1 MEVKPSVIAN
11 TDSIAVSGVALFLQ
25 RFQLFRFWPR
35 ATESCHLSLLSPVI
49 LQGNGRGLPIDLELL
64 DSRGRVGGLHHDPG
78 LLVSEG
84 GPLGCQGGLLRG
96 DSAHASGGGGGI
108 ASPQA
113 LTVGCCCCC

>member
-84 GPLGCQGGLLRG
+84 CPLGCQGGLLG
-96 DSAHASGGGGGI
+96 GHPSAGGLGG
-108 ASPQA
+108 ARPQA
-113 LTVGCCCCC
+113 PAVGGCCGC